1 MQLGEVRIHERGPA
15 ASFPCRL
22 TSRHRPYIAGA
33 GNFRFVPTVDV
44 AAVTGLFRER
54 PSRRVRILR
63 TVQEGSRG
71 EMVRRMRTLRSL
83 DEPEYVPETG
93 LGYRLR
99 RVGAE
104 LEGVEDATKDF
115 AEDILGA
122 IADLPDQAAAVAR
135 FAVLLAK
142 DARDALSEVEAEELR
157 RMRAAIVAKLE
168 EIKEFLKDF
177 PEIAEAFGDYVL
189 AVEARPAMLDAAYR
203 RGLAT
208 EAQVRDAFR
217 DRTYLDTLVLL
228 NVAPGGL
235 LAKLLRRRGR
245 KGGLDDPKT
254 LRGDLLEEARAARR
268 SPVDVDWNVVDNPS
282 VVWGGPIKE
291 QGGPWKDLLEAAG
304 GLGQRTAS
312 NFKTFDF
319 WDIDTRV
326 ATSAK
331 TLDTQSRSYLDR
343 PSRINGQ
350 LRRYIDQINQFVR
363 DRKGSSRID
372 PGQIVAKRLELAVP
386 ANTTPEQI
394 VQIQRAIEY
403 AESLGIE
410 MKVRLV
416 Q

>member
-1 MQLGEVRIHERGPA
+1 
-15 ASFPCRL
+15 
-22 TSRHRPYIAGA
+22 
-33 GNFRFVPTVDV
+33 
-44 AAVTGLFRER
+44 
-54 PSRRVRILR
+54 
-63 TVQEGSRG
+63 
-71 EMVRRMRTLRSL
+71 MRTLRSL